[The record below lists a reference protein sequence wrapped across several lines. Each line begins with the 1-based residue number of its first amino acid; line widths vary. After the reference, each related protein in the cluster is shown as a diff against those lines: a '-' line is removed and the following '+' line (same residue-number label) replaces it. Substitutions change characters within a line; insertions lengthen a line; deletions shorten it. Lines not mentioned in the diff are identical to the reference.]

1 MPIILELPISIS
13 SYIIISDTL
22 KHSPERDLYIKLF
35 SEYIE
40 YLPIY
45 KVAEVCIHAKGQLC
59 ESDFQIVLD
68 LLWKCIAIFQQG
80 GNIKSVNGRKND
92 RSKQDLS
99 EKHSV

>member
-1 MPIILELPISIS
+1 MPTILELPISIS

-22 KHSPERDLYIKLF
+22 KHSPEKDLYIKLF

-45 KVAEVCIHAKGQLC
+45 KVAEVCTHAKMQLC

-68 LLWKCIAIFQQG
+68 LLWKCIAIFQQE
-80 GNIKSVNGRKND
+80 GRASLVEKND
-92 RSKQDLS
+92 RSK
-99 EKHSV
+99 